1 MTISRFFRHYLLSP
15 LGVSVVLLSAL
26 LSAPIAIFNPLL
38 LAIAV
43 FPLIWLALS
52 LLMLVTGIG
61 GRSVL
66 RERDRS
72 RWEDNSETMFRLAAD
87 ARRLSAMRLPD
98 AGLKKLAGLAGL
110 RAAEYHAACLKY
122 KTHNPVATQAVA
134 ECLETL
140 DAWLQ
145 QRNQEASDRHYG
157 DLSLAAEDQPQ
168 QSGTDSASLV
178 VRTGALIEDRIAVIT
193 KASADIS
200 GAIPAADRLSIQ
212 EEL

>member
-72 RWEDNSETMFRLAAD
+72 RWEDKSETMFRLAAD

-98 AGLKKLAGLAGL
+98 AGLKQLAGLAGL

-122 KTHNPVATQAVA
+122 RTHNPVATQAVA

-157 DLSLAAEDQPQ
+157 DLSAAAEDQQ
-168 QSGTDSASLV
+168 QSETGSASLV
-178 VRTGALIEDRIAVIT
+178 ERTRALIEDRIAVIT

-200 GAIPAADRLSIQ
+200 GSIPAADRLSIQ
-212 EEL
+212 EDL